1 VYERVLIPLDGSEPA
16 EAVLPFAERVAGP
29 LDAEICL
36 LRVVEPVTAIPRLG
50 TGEGVGP
57 DVLLLWRLEAERY
70 LAGVA
75 QRLASRGLRVRRL
88 VRLGVPELEILAVA
102 KAEKADLIAMTTHG
116 RRGFQRVVFGS
127 VATEVLRN
135 AAVPVLMIRMTAAAP
150 APTEVVER

>member
-16 EAVLPFAERVAGP
+16 EAILPFAERIAGP

-36 LRVVEPVTAIPRLG
+36 LRVIEPVTAVPRLG
-50 TGEGVGP
+50 TGEAFGP
-57 DVLLLWRLEAERY
+57 AVLYLRKLEAKRY
-70 LAGVA
+70 LAGVV
-75 QRLASRGLRVRRL
+75 QRLAGRGARVRTV

-102 KAEKADLIAMTTHG
+102 QAEKADLIAMSTHG

-127 VATEVLRN
+127 VATEVLRS
-135 AAVPVLMIRMTAAAP
+135 AAVPVLRIRMTAAAP